1 MKMHVLQLGPYP
13 PPRGG
18 VQTNMLAIQD
28 ELFENEHQSSIIAIT
43 KVDEKREDEN
53 VYYPQNPLELIKLI
67 FKLKYDI
74 LHLHIGGG
82 LPLRVQLLILICGM
96 FARGKTVMTFHSGG
110 YTVSDDGQKA
120 SPWNLRGFAFRRF
133 DKIIVVNKLMIEMFE
148 KFGVKSDKIKLI
160 YPFALSKPKVGVE
173 IPEKFEKFWEKHEKV
188 LITVGLLET
197 DYDLPQQIDVME
209 KVLKKH
215 LKTGLVIIGSGS
227 LHESLEKL
235 IASKPYAEHILLAG
249 DTDRDVVLHL
259 IERADLM
266 LRTTVFDGDAISVR
280 EALFLGTPVI
290 ATDNGMRPDGLN
302 LIPVQNIDALEK
314 AIDEEFAKTEKP
326 LKSNE
331 DGWQNIRKVV
341 ELYEQILSLD
351 KEVSVEKKTKLQHE
365 NI

>member
-1 MKMHVLQLGPYP
+1 MHVLQLGPYP

-28 ELFENEHQSSIIAIT
+28 ELLENGHQSSIISIT
-43 KVDEKREDEN
+43 KVTEIGDEKN
-53 VYYPQNPLELIKLI
+53 VYHPRTPLELVKLI
-67 FKLKYDI
+67 FTLKYDI

-82 LPLRVQLLILICGM
+82 LPLRVQMMILICGM
-96 FARGKTVMTFHSGG
+96 FARGKSVMTFHSGG
-110 YTVSDDGQKA
+110 YTVSDDGQNA

-133 DKIIVVNKLMIEMFE
+133 DKIIVVNKLMTEMFE
-148 KFGVKSDKIKLI
+148 KFGVKSDKVKLI
-160 YPFALSKPKVGVE
+160 YPFALSRPKSGVE

-188 LITVGLLET
+188 LITIGLLET

-209 KVLKKH
+209 KVLAKH
-215 LKTGLVIIGSGS
+215 PKTGLVIIGSGS

-235 IASKPYAEHILLAG
+235 IASKPYAENILLAG

-259 IERADLM
+259 IERANLM
-266 LRTTVFDGDAISVR
+266 LRTTIFDGDAISVR

-290 ATDNGMRPDGLN
+290 ATDNGMRPEGLN
-302 LIPVQNIDALEK
+302 LIPIQDIDALEK
-314 AIDEEFAKTEKP
+314 AIDEEFERTEKP
-326 LKSNE
+326 HASNE

-341 ELYEQILSLD
+341 ELYGQVLSLN
-351 KEVSVEKKTKLQHE
+351 KEISVEKKTKLQHE